1 MGEGLVS
8 LFCII
13 DALYDSKP
21 GSTIIIDEPELSLH
35 PSLLRRLAQ
44 VFKEESKDKQIVIS
58 THSPYFIDF
67 SAIEVGVN
75 IVRVYLENEES
86 RVAQLSDEFRKK
98 IKGLRNNLYNP
109 HILGLDAKEVFFLED
124 CIILVEGQDDVIY
137 YPKIAQELQI
147 NIEGNFFGWGVGGA
161 SNMSIIS
168 RILKD
173 LGYKKV
179 IGILDNDK
187 PAEKEELENEFTDYK
202 YFVIPAKDVRTKE
215 ATKAREQVEGLLDDK
230 NKAIRPE
237 YKGDA
242 TNILNDINQY
252 LNLDT
257 IQ

>member
-1 MGEGLVS
+1 
-8 LFCII
+8 
-13 DALYDSKP
+13 
-21 GSTIIIDEPELSLH
+21 
-35 PSLLRRLAQ
+35 
-44 VFKEESKDKQIVIS
+44 
-58 THSPYFIDF
+58 
-67 SAIEVGVN
+67 
-75 IVRVYLENEES
+75 ENEES

-124 CIILVEGQDDVIY
+124 CIILVEGQDHVIY

-252 LNLDT
+252 LNLD
-257 IQ
+257 